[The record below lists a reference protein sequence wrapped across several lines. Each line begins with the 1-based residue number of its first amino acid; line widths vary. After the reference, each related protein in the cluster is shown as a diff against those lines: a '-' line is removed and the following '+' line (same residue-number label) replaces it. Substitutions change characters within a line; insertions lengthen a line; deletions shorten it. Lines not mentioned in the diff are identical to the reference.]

1 MARKNKNF
9 GQATIDFY
17 MQDAYFQRVLA
28 LGCSVVQTE
37 NDPTPPA
44 FIQRLLFLH
53 GRVVYIPDDNQGI
66 PGGYYRG
73 VPEGLPDRYGRYTSF
88 TLYTENGL
96 SLGVHKGYELR
107 ANVNAIPPLLRIW
120 PRCELVGKIDRAI
133 KRNLSASVAPWII
146 GATKEQKQEIETA
159 LQAVE
164 DGLPAIVDIAVYNAL
179 ATQDI
184 SQQYI
189 CDRLHDLRA
198 AVWAEMLKDVG
209 IVAAS
214 NYKRERVQTAEVNAS
229 AGESIDSIY
238 IMIDQVNA
246 DAEYYGAPLRLK
258 YNGFAAAFDQ
268 TEEGEEINGDSGT
281 I

>member
-17 MQDAYFQRVLA
+17 LQDAYFQRVLA

-53 GRVVYIPDDNQGI
+53 GRVVYIPDDTQGI
-66 PGGYYRG
+66 PSGYYRG
-73 VPEGLPDRYGRYTSF
+73 APEGIPDRFGRYTSF
-88 TLYTENGL
+88 TLFTENGL

-120 PRCELVGKIDRAI
+120 PRCELMGKIDRSI

-146 GATKEQKQEIETA
+146 GAAKEQKQELEDAI
-159 LQAVE
+159 QAVN
-164 DGLPAIVDIAVYNAL
+164 DGQPAIVSTDVYNAL
-179 ATQDI
+179 AASDI
-184 SQQYI
+184 SQAYI

-229 AGESIDSIY
+229 AGESIDSVY

-268 TEEGEEINGDSGT
+268 TEEGEEVNGNSSNT
-281 I
+281 

>member
-1 MARKNKNF
+1 MGRKTKNTE
-9 GQATIDFY
+9 QAMLDFY
-17 MQDAYFQRVLA
+17 LQDAYFQRVLA

-37 NDPTPPA
+37 NAQTPPA

-53 GRVVYIPDDNQGI
+53 GRVVYIPDNTQGI

-73 VPEGLPDRYGRYTSF
+73 VPEGLPDRFGRYRSF
-88 TLYTENGL
+88 TLFTENGL
-96 SLGVHKGYELR
+96 SLGVHKGYEIR

-120 PRCELVGKIDRAI
+120 PRCELMSKIDKAI

-146 GATKEQKQEIETA
+146 GATKEQKQEIEAA

-164 DGLPAIVDIAVYNAL
+164 DGLPAIVGVEVYNAL

-268 TEEGEEINGDSGT
+268 TEEGEVNGNSG
-281 I
+281 II

>member
-9 GQATIDFY
+9 EQATIDFY

-37 NDPTPPA
+37 NDTTPPA

-53 GRVVYIPDDNQGI
+53 GRAVYIPDGQSI
-66 PGGYYRG
+66 PSGYYRG
-73 VPEGLPDRYGRYTSF
+73 VPEGLPDRFGRYTSF

-120 PRCELVGKIDRAI
+120 PRCELMGKIDRAI

-146 GATKEQKQEIETA
+146 GAAKEQKQELEDAI
-159 LQAVE
+159 QAVN
-164 DGLPAIVDIAVYNAL
+164 DGQPAIVSTDVYNAL
-179 ATQDI
+179 AASDI

-268 TEEGEEINGDSGT
+268 TEEGEEVDGNSG
-281 I
+281 II